1 MGNRYHILE
10 PRFFCCSDIFLSLFF
25 HARYKLVINNLFV
38 NLSNIAIYA
47 ARASLSDL
55 SVSLFGLDPFRP
67 ARHITRQMSLSL
79 SKTELAFIQGSREFT
94 KEQARVLRYRINKK
108 LKNQA
113 KTDTDNQNQ
122 QLEHSSA
129 VFGTVTNPFIKG

>member
-1 MGNRYHILE
+1 
-10 PRFFCCSDIFLSLFF
+10 
-25 HARYKLVINNLFV
+25 
-38 NLSNIAIYA
+38 
-47 ARASLSDL
+47 
-55 SVSLFGLDPFRP
+55 
-67 ARHITRQMSLSL
+67 MSLSL

-122 QLEHSSA
+122 KLEHSSA
-129 VFGTVTNPFIKG
+129 VFGIFALGTPKAEEEITAGRGIEALRARPYSLSISQRAPFDQHNKEVLQD

>member
-1 MGNRYHILE
+1 L
-10 PRFFCCSDIFLSLFF
+10 
-25 HARYKLVINNLFV
+25 
-38 NLSNIAIYA
+38 
-47 ARASLSDL
+47 ASI
-55 SVSLFGLDPFRP
+55 LFGLLAASP
-67 ARHITRQMSLSL
+67 RQMSLSL

-129 VFGTVTNPFIKG
+129 VFGTFARLKKPPRR

>member
-1 MGNRYHILE
+1 L
-10 PRFFCCSDIFLSLFF
+10 
-25 HARYKLVINNLFV
+25 
-38 NLSNIAIYA
+38 
-47 ARASLSDL
+47 ASI
-55 SVSLFGLDPFRP
+55 LFGLLAASSP
-67 ARHITRQMSLSL
+67 RQMSLSL

>member
-1 MGNRYHILE
+1 
-10 PRFFCCSDIFLSLFF
+10 
-25 HARYKLVINNLFV
+25 LVV
-38 NLSNIAIYA
+38 NLTNTAIYT
-47 ARASLSDL
+47 ARHHYLTSQSPF
-55 SVSLFGLDPFRP
+55 FGLLAASP
-67 ARHITRQMSLSL
+67 RQMSLSL

-113 KTDTDNQNQ
+113 KAETDNQNQ

-129 VFGTVTNPFIKG
+129 VFGTVLNPYI